1 MAADIPD
8 REMWLRQ
15 TGTNSA
21 FMALGMVQGPVGSR
35 DHRVDLRDRPD
46 GQEQFNFMSPPN
58 TGPTRAL
65 FTALRNGQIT
75 RRQFMERSALAG
87 VGGATAVFLAN
98 TAQAGAQ
105 GASPE
110 ASATTAAAERPAS
123 NTENQT
129 RGEGG
134 DLRILQWQAPSLLSP
149 FNASGVKDYLASV
162 PVLEPLLHYM
172 TDATLIP
179 NLVKEVPSQ
188 ENGLLAEDLTS
199 VTYNLLEGV
208 TWSDGTPFTANDV
221 RFTWEWQVDADGK
234 YQSNSV
240 SIQVAETIKDV
251 EVIDDLT
258 LTVHFNNPNPLWFE
272 NHAGT
277 STGFIY
283 PKHILDTDD
292 PPAALQNFLS
302 NPIGTGPYVVESF
315 AVNDQVV
322 YAVNENYREP
332 NKPYFSRVT
341 IKGGGDAAS
350 AARAVI
356 QTGDYDF
363 AWNLQVEPDVLA
375 DMEAE
380 GNPGYLLV
388 ALGTNVER
396 IDLQQADPNTEVDGQ
411 RAEVNTPHPF
421 FSDKVVREALTLA
434 IDRETIANSFYEGG
448 DAEPAAANLLEGIA
462 AIESPNNEVVYD
474 PERAMQILDEAG
486 WTLDGNVRQKDGV
499 ELSVRYATSINQVR
513 QKTQA
518 VVKSNLEAVGFQVEL
533 ISVDAGIYFDTAPGN
548 EQNIYKFYWDL
559 EMFQSVPTNPTPIT
573 YMENWYAG
581 PDNSNVSQASN
592 QWTGGNTMRYVNPEY
607 DALLDQARTETDP
620 EALADLFIQMN
631 DMVVSDFVSV
641 PLVRVGSKNGV
652 SYTLN
657 EENLELGPF
666 SYHYWNIAN
675 WNRKAE

>member
-1 MAADIPD
+1 MDSS
-8 REMWLRQ
+8 
-15 TGTNSA
+15 NN
-21 FMALGMVQGPVGSR
+21 GPIR
-35 DHRVDLRDRPD
+35 H
-46 GQEQFNFMSPPN
+46 
-58 TGPTRAL
+58 L
-65 FTALRNGQIT
+65 FTALRAGQIT
-75 RRQFMERSALAG
+75 RRQFIERSTMAG
-87 VGGATAVFLAN
+87 VGVGMAGFLAN
-98 TAQAGAQ
+98 TALAGAQ
-105 GASPE
+105 DASPE
-110 ASATTAAAERPAS
+110 ASAAASTAERPAS
-123 NTENQT
+123 GTENQS

-162 PVLEPLLHYM
+162 LVLEPLMHYL

-188 ENGLLAEDLTS
+188 ENGLLADDLTS

-208 TWSDGTPFTANDV
+208 TWSDGTPFTANDI
-221 RFTWEWQVDADGK
+221 RFTWLWQLDSDGK

-240 SIQVAETIKDV
+240 SKPVAETIKDV

-258 LTVHFNNPNPLWFE
+258 VTVHFNNPNPLWFE

-283 PKHILDTDD
+283 PQHILDTDD
-292 PPAALQNFLS
+292 PSVLQNFLS

-315 AVNDQVV
+315 SVNDQVI
-322 YAVNENYREP
+322 YAINENYREE
-332 NKPYFSRVT
+332 NKPYFSLVT

-350 AARAVI
+350 AARATI

-375 DMEAE
+375 DMEADN
-380 GNPGYLLV
+380 NPGYLLV

-396 IDLQQADPNTEVDGQ
+396 IDLNFSDPRTEVDGQ
-411 RAEVNTPHPF
+411 RSEMNTPHPF
-421 FSDKVVREALTLA
+421 FADKAVREAFTLA
-434 IDRETIANSFYEGG
+434 IDRELIANSFYEGG
-448 DAEPAAANLLEGIA
+448 EEEPAAANVIEGIA

-474 PERAMQILDEAG
+474 PERAKQILDEAG
-486 WTLDGNVRQKDGV
+486 WTMDGDVRKKDDV
-499 ELSVRYATSINQVR
+499 ELSVQYATSINQVR

-518 VVKSNLEAVGFQVEL
+518 VVKKNLEDIGVKVEL
-533 ISVDAGIYFDTAPGN
+533 VSVDSGIYFDTAPGN
-548 EQNIYKFYWDL
+548 EQNIYKFYWDM

-573 YMENWYAG
+573 YMENWWAG
-581 PDNSNVSQASN
+581 PDASNIAQASN
-592 QWTGGNTMRYVNPEY
+592 QWTGGNTMRYNNPDY

-631 DMVVSDFVSV
+631 DLLITEFVSI

-652 SYTLN
+652 SKTLN
-657 EENLELGPF
+657 EANLELGPF

>member
-1 MAADIPD
+1 MDSS
-8 REMWLRQ
+8 
-15 TGTNSA
+15 NN
-21 FMALGMVQGPVGSR
+21 GPIR
-35 DHRVDLRDRPD
+35 H
-46 GQEQFNFMSPPN
+46 
-58 TGPTRAL
+58 L
-65 FTALRNGQIT
+65 FTALRAGQIT
-75 RRQFMERSALAG
+75 RRQFIERSTMAG
-87 VGGATAVFLAN
+87 VGVGMAGFLAN
-98 TAQAGAQ
+98 TALAGAQ
-105 GASPE
+105 DASPE
-110 ASATTAAAERPAS
+110 ASAALSTAERPAS
-123 NTENQT
+123 GTENQS

-162 PVLEPLLHYM
+162 LVLEPLMHYL

-188 ENGLLAEDLTS
+188 ENGLLADDLTS

-208 TWSDGTPFTANDV
+208 TWSDGTPFTANDI
-221 RFTWEWQVDADGK
+221 RFTWLWQLDSDGK

-240 SIQVAETIKDV
+240 SKPVAETIKDV

-258 LTVHFNNPNPLWFE
+258 VTVHFNNPNPLWFE

-283 PKHILDTDD
+283 PQHILDTDD
-292 PPAALQNFLS
+292 PSVLQNFLS

-315 AVNDQVV
+315 SVNDQVI
-322 YAVNENYREP
+322 YAINENYREE

-350 AARAVI
+350 AARATI

-375 DMEAE
+375 DMEADN
-380 GNPGYLLV
+380 NPGYLLV

-396 IDLQQADPNTEVDGQ
+396 IDLNFSDPRTEVDGQ
-411 RAEVNTPHPF
+411 RSEMNTPHPF
-421 FSDKVVREALTLA
+421 FADKAVREAFTLA
-434 IDRETIANSFYEGG
+434 IDRELIANSFYEGG
-448 DAEPAAANLLEGIA
+448 EEEPAAANVIEGIA

-474 PERAMQILDEAG
+474 PERAKQILDEAG
-486 WTLDGNVRQKDGV
+486 WTMDGDVRKKDDV
-499 ELSVRYATSINQVR
+499 ELSVQYATSINQVR

-518 VVKSNLEAVGFQVEL
+518 VVKKNLEDIGVKVEL
-533 ISVDAGIYFDTAPGN
+533 VSVDSGIYFDTAPGN
-548 EQNIYKFYWDL
+548 EQNIYKFYWDM

-573 YMENWYAG
+573 YMENWWAG
-581 PDNSNVSQASN
+581 PDASNIAQASN
-592 QWTGGNTMRYVNPEY
+592 QWTGGNTMRYNNPDY

-631 DMVVSDFVSV
+631 DLLITEFVSI

-652 SYTLN
+652 SKTLN
-657 EENLELGPF
+657 EANLELGPF

>member
-1 MAADIPD
+1 
-8 REMWLRQ
+8 
-15 TGTNSA
+15 
-21 FMALGMVQGPVGSR
+21 
-35 DHRVDLRDRPD
+35 
-46 GQEQFNFMSPPN
+46 MSSPN

-105 GASPE
+105 DASPE
-110 ASATTAAAERPAS
+110 ASATTAVAERPTS

-134 DLRILQWQAPSLLSP
+134 DLRILQWQAPSLMSP

-162 PVLEPLLHYM
+162 PVLEPLLHYL

-188 ENGLLAEDLTS
+188 ENGLLADDLTS

-221 RFTWEWQVDADGK
+221 RFTWVWQMDAEGT

-240 SIQVAETIKDV
+240 SKSVAETIKDV

-258 LTVHFNNPNPLWFE
+258 VTVHFNNPNPLWFE

-283 PKHILDTDD
+283 PQHILDSDD
-292 PPAALQNFLS
+292 PSVLQNFLS

-315 AVNDQVV
+315 SVNDQVV
-322 YAVNENYREP
+322 YAVNENYREA

-396 IDLQQADPNTEVDGQ
+396 IDLNFADPNAEVDGQ
-411 RAEVNTPHPF
+411 RAEMNTPHPF
-421 FSDKVVREALTLA
+421 FSDKAVRQAFTLA
-434 IDRETIANSFYEGG
+434 VDRDLIANSFYEGG
-448 DAEPAAANLLEGIA
+448 DAEPAAANILEGIP
-462 AIESPNNEVVYD
+462 AIESPNNEVVFD
-474 PERAMQILDEAG
+474 PEQAMQILDDAG
-486 WTLDGNVRQKDGV
+486 WVMDGDVRKKDGV

-518 VVKSNLEAVGFQVEL
+518 VVKSNLEAIGVKVEL

-548 EQNIYKFYWDL
+548 EQNIYKFYWDM

-573 YMENWYAG
+573 YMENWWAG
-581 PDNSNVSQASN
+581 PDGSNISQASN
-592 QWTGGNTMRYVNPEY
+592 QWTGSNTMRYNNPDF

-631 DMVVSDFVSV
+631 DLVVSEYVSL

>member
-1 MAADIPD
+1 MVS
-8 REMWLRQ
+8 Q
-15 TGTNSA
+15 SNSGPIRGL
-21 FMALGMVQGPVGSR
+21 FNALKS
-35 DHRVDLRDRPD
+35 
-46 GQEQFNFMSPPN
+46 
-58 TGPTRAL
+58 
-65 FTALRNGQIT
+65 GQIS
-75 RRQFMERSALAG
+75 RRQFVERSTMAG
-87 VGGATAVFLAN
+87 VGTGMAVFLAN

-105 GASPE
+105 DASPAAE
-110 ASATTAAAERPAS
+110 ASPAAQSAVRPAVG
-123 NTENQT
+123 TENQT

-162 PVLEPLLHYM
+162 LVLEPLMHYM

-179 NLVKEVPSQ
+179 NLIKEVPSF

-208 TWSDGTPFTANDV
+208 TWSDGTPFTSADV
-221 RFTWEWQVDADGK
+221 RFTWEWQIDADGA
-234 YQSNSV
+234 YASNSV
-240 SIQVAETIKDV
+240 NKTVAQTITDV
-251 EVIDDLT
+251 EIVDDLT
-258 LTVHFNNPNPLWFE
+258 VTVRFNNPNPLWFE

-277 STGFIY
+277 STGFVY
-283 PKHILDTDD
+283 PKHILEAG
-292 PPAALQNFLS
+292 PEAGEAFLS
-302 NPIGTGPYVVESF
+302 NPVGTGPYVVESF
-315 AVNDQVV
+315 AVNDQVI
-322 YAVNENYREP
+322 YAINENYREP

-350 AARAVI
+350 AARATL

-363 AWNLQVEPDVLA
+363 AWNLQVEPDVLEG
-375 DMEAE
+375 MVAE
-380 GNPGYLLV
+380 DNPGYLLV

-396 IDLQQADPNTEVDGQ
+396 IDLNFADPNTEVDGQ

-421 FSDKVVREALTLA
+421 FSDKAVREALTLA

-448 DAEPAAANLLEGIA
+448 DAEPAAANVLEGIA
-462 AIESPNNEVVYD
+462 ALESPNNEVVYD
-474 PERAMQILDEAG
+474 PERAAQILDEAG
-486 WTLDGNVRQKDGV
+486 WVLDGNVRAKDGV
-499 ELSVRYATSINQVR
+499 KLSVKYATSVNQVR

-518 VVKSNLEAVGFQVEL
+518 VVKDNLEAVGFQVEL
-533 ISVDAGIYFDTAPGN
+533 ISVDAGIYFDTGPGN
-548 EQNIYKFYWDL
+548 DQNIYKFYWDM

-592 QWTGGNTMRYVNPEY
+592 EWTGGNTMRYVNPEY

-631 DMVVSDFVSV
+631 DIVVTDFVSV

>member
-1 MAADIPD
+1 MSHIP
-8 REMWLRQ
+8 
-15 TGTNSA
+15 SS
-21 FMALGMVQGPVGSR
+21 GPVRG
-35 DHRVDLRDRPD
+35 
-46 GQEQFNFMSPPN
+46 
-58 TGPTRAL
+58 L
-65 FTALRNGQIT
+65 FSALRSGEIS
-75 RRQFMERSALAG
+75 RRQFIERTSVLGVGAG
-87 VGGATAVFLAN
+87 VSVFLAN
-98 TAQAGAQ
+98 TAQVGAQ
-105 GASPE
+105 DASPAAGASPASGAA
-110 ASATTAAAERPAS
+110 ASARPTVG
-123 NTENQT
+123 TEGQT

-134 DLRILQWQAPSLLSP
+134 DLRILQWQAPGLLSP

-162 PVLEPLLHYM
+162 LVLEPLMHYL
-172 TDATLIP
+172 TDATLVP
-179 NLVKEVPSQ
+179 NLIKEVPTF

-221 RFTWEWQVDADGK
+221 RFTWEWQLDADKK
-234 YQSNSV
+234 YVSNSV
-240 SIQVAETIKDV
+240 SVQVAETISDI
-251 EVIDDLT
+251 EVVDDYT
-258 LTVHFNNPNPLWFE
+258 AIVHFKNPNPLWFE
-272 NHAGT
+272 NNAGT
-277 STGFIY
+277 STGFTY
-283 PKHILDTDD
+283 PKHILEAGGQDVLD
-292 PPAALQNFLS
+292 AFLS
-302 NPIGTGPYVVESF
+302 KPTGTGPYVVESF
-315 AVNDQVV
+315 TVNDQVV
-322 YAVNENYREP
+322 YAINENYREA
-332 NKPYFSRVT
+332 NKPSFSRVT

-375 DMEAE
+375 GMVKD

-396 IDLQQADPNTEVDGQ
+396 IDMQLADPNTEVDGQ

-421 FSDKVVREALTLA
+421 FSDKAVREALTLA
-434 IDRETIANSFYEGG
+434 IDRDTIANSFYEGG
-448 DAEPAAANLLEGIA
+448 EAEPAAANVLEGIA
-462 AIESPNNEVVYD
+462 ALESPNNEVVYD
-474 PERAMQILDEAG
+474 PERAAQLLDEAG
-486 WTLDGNVRQKDGV
+486 WVLDGNVRAKDGV
-499 ELSVRYATSINQVR
+499 KLSLKYATSVNQVR

-518 VVKSNLEAVGFQVEL
+518 VVKDNLEAVGFQVEL
-533 ISVDAGIYFDTAPGN
+533 ISVDSGIYFDTAPGN

-592 QWTGGNTMRYVNPEY
+592 EWTGGNTMRYVNADY

-620 EALADLFIQMN
+620 ELLADLFIQMN
-631 DMVVSDFVSV
+631 DMVIGDFVSV

>member
-1 MAADIPD
+1 MDSS
-8 REMWLRQ
+8 
-15 TGTNSA
+15 NN
-21 FMALGMVQGPVGSR
+21 GPIR
-35 DHRVDLRDRPD
+35 H
-46 GQEQFNFMSPPN
+46 
-58 TGPTRAL
+58 L
-65 FTALRNGQIT
+65 FTALRAGQIT
-75 RRQFMERSALAG
+75 RRQFIERSTMAG
-87 VGGATAVFLAN
+87 VGVGMAGFLAN
-98 TAQAGAQ
+98 TALAGAQ
-105 GASPE
+105 DASPE
-110 ASATTAAAERPAS
+110 ASAAASTAERPAS
-123 NTENQT
+123 GTENQS

-162 PVLEPLLHYM
+162 LVLEPLMHYL

-188 ENGLLAEDLTS
+188 ENGLLADDLTS

-208 TWSDGTPFTANDV
+208 TWSDGTPFTANDI
-221 RFTWEWQVDADGK
+221 RFTWLWQLDSDGK

-240 SIQVAETIKDV
+240 SKPVAETIKDV

-258 LTVHFNNPNPLWFE
+258 VTVHFNNPNPLWFE

-283 PKHILDTDD
+283 PQHILDTDD
-292 PPAALQNFLS
+292 PSVLQNFLS

-315 AVNDQVV
+315 SVNDQVI
-322 YAVNENYREP
+322 YAINENYREE

-350 AARAVI
+350 AARATI

-375 DMEAE
+375 DMEADN
-380 GNPGYLLV
+380 NPGYLLV

-396 IDLQQADPNTEVDGQ
+396 IDLNFSDPRTEVDGQ
-411 RAEVNTPHPF
+411 RSEMNTPHPF
-421 FSDKVVREALTLA
+421 FADKAVREAFTLA
-434 IDRETIANSFYEGG
+434 IDRELIANSFYEGG
-448 DAEPAAANLLEGIA
+448 EEEPAAANVIEGIA

-474 PERAMQILDEAG
+474 PERAKQILDEAG
-486 WTLDGNVRQKDGV
+486 WTMDGDVRKKDDV
-499 ELSVRYATSINQVR
+499 ELSVQYATSINQVR

-518 VVKSNLEAVGFQVEL
+518 VVKKNLEDIGVKVEL
-533 ISVDAGIYFDTAPGN
+533 VSVDSGIYFDTAPGN
-548 EQNIYKFYWDL
+548 EQNIYKFYWDM

-573 YMENWYAG
+573 YMENWWAG
-581 PDNSNVSQASN
+581 PDASNIAQASN
-592 QWTGGNTMRYVNPEY
+592 QWTGGNTMRYNNPDY

-631 DMVVSDFVSV
+631 DLLITEFVSI

-652 SYTLN
+652 SKTLN
-657 EENLELGPF
+657 EANLELGPF

>member
-1 MAADIPD
+1 MDSS
-8 REMWLRQ
+8 
-15 TGTNSA
+15 NN
-21 FMALGMVQGPVGSR
+21 GPIR
-35 DHRVDLRDRPD
+35 H
-46 GQEQFNFMSPPN
+46 
-58 TGPTRAL
+58 L
-65 FTALRNGQIT
+65 FTALRAGQIT
-75 RRQFMERSALAG
+75 RRQFIERSTMAG
-87 VGGATAVFLAN
+87 VGVGMAGFLAN
-98 TAQAGAQ
+98 TALAGAQ
-105 GASPE
+105 DASPE
-110 ASATTAAAERPAS
+110 ASAALSTAERPAS
-123 NTENQT
+123 GTENQS

-162 PVLEPLLHYM
+162 LVLEPLMHYL

-188 ENGLLAEDLTS
+188 ENGLLADDLTS

-208 TWSDGTPFTANDV
+208 TWSDGTPFTANDI
-221 RFTWEWQVDADGK
+221 RFTWLWQLDSDGK

-240 SIQVAETIKDV
+240 SKPVAETIKDV

-258 LTVHFNNPNPLWFE
+258 VTVHFNNPNPLWFE

-283 PKHILDTDD
+283 PQHILDTDD
-292 PPAALQNFLS
+292 LSVLQNFLS

-315 AVNDQVV
+315 SVNDQVI
-322 YAVNENYREP
+322 YAINENYREE

-350 AARAVI
+350 AARATI

-375 DMEAE
+375 DMEADN
-380 GNPGYLLV
+380 NPGYLLV

-396 IDLQQADPNTEVDGQ
+396 IDLNFSDPRTEVDGQ
-411 RAEVNTPHPF
+411 RSEMNTPHPF
-421 FSDKVVREALTLA
+421 FADKAVREAFTLA
-434 IDRETIANSFYEGG
+434 IDRELIANSFYEGG
-448 DAEPAAANLLEGIA
+448 EEEPAAANVIEGIA

-474 PERAMQILDEAG
+474 PERAKQILDEAG
-486 WTLDGNVRQKDGV
+486 WTMDGDVRKKDDV
-499 ELSVRYATSINQVR
+499 ELSVQYATSINQVR

-518 VVKSNLEAVGFQVEL
+518 VVKKNLEDIGVKVEL
-533 ISVDAGIYFDTAPGN
+533 VSVDSGIYFDTAPGN
-548 EQNIYKFYWDL
+548 EQNIYKFYWDM

-573 YMENWYAG
+573 YMENWWAG
-581 PDNSNVSQASN
+581 PDASNIAQASN
-592 QWTGGNTMRYVNPEY
+592 QWTGGNTMRYNNPDY

-631 DMVVSDFVSV
+631 DLLITEFVSI

-652 SYTLN
+652 SKTLN
-657 EENLELGPF
+657 EANLELGPF

>member
-1 MAADIPD
+1 M
-8 REMWLRQ
+8 RSFF
-15 TGTNSA
+15 G
-21 FMALGMVQGPVGSR
+21 
-35 DHRVDLRDRPD
+35 
-46 GQEQFNFMSPPN
+46 FMSSSSN
-58 TGPTRAL
+58 GPIRDL

-75 RRQFMERSALAG
+75 RRQFIERSTIAG
-87 VGGATAVFLAN
+87 VGIGTAGFLAT
-98 TAQAGAQ
+98 TAMAGAQ
-105 GASPE
+105 DASPE
-110 ASATTAAAERPAS
+110 ASATAGSAERPAS
-123 NTENQT
+123 GTENQS

-162 PVLEPLLHYM
+162 LVLEPLMHYL

-188 ENGLLAEDLTS
+188 ENGLLADDLTS

-208 TWSDGTPFTANDV
+208 TWSDGTPFTANDI
-221 RFTWEWQVDADGK
+221 RFTWLWQIDADGT

-240 SIQVAETIKDV
+240 SRPVAETIQDV
-251 EVIDDLT
+251 EVVDDHT
-258 LTVHFNNPNPLWFE
+258 VTVHFNNPNPLWFE

-283 PKHILDTDD
+283 PQHILDTDD
-292 PPAALQNFLS
+292 PSALQNFLS
-302 NPIGTGPYVVESF
+302 SPIGTGPYVVESF
-315 AVNDQVV
+315 SVNDQVI
-322 YAVNENYREP
+322 YAINENYREE

-350 AARAVI
+350 AARATI

-380 GNPGYLLV
+380 NNPGYLLV

-396 IDLQQADPNTEVDGQ
+396 IDLNFADPNTEVDGQ
-411 RAEVNTPHPF
+411 RAEMNTPHPF
-421 FSDKVVREALTLA
+421 FSDKAVREAFTIA
-434 IDRETIANSFYEGG
+434 IDRELIANSFYEGG
-448 DAEPAAANLLEGIA
+448 DEEPAAANMIEGIA

-474 PERAMQILDEAG
+474 PERAQQILDEAG
-486 WTLDGNVRQKDGV
+486 WVLDGNVRKKDGV
-499 ELSVRYATSINQVR
+499 ELSVNYATSINQVR

-518 VVKSNLEAVGFQVEL
+518 VVKKNLEDIGVKVEL
-533 ISVDAGIYFDTAPGN
+533 VSVDAGIYFDTAPGN
-548 EQNIYKFYWDL
+548 EQNIYKFYWDM

-573 YMENWYAG
+573 YMENWWAG
-581 PDNSNVSQASN
+581 PDGSNISQASN
-592 QWTGGNTMRYVNPEY
+592 QWTGGNTMRYNNPDY

-631 DMVVSDFVSV
+631 DLLVNEFVSI

-652 SYTLN
+652 SKTLN